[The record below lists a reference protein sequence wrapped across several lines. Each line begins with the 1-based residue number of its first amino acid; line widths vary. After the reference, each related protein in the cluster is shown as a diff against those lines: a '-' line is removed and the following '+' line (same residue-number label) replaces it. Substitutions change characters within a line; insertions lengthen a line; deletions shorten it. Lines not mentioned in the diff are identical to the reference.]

1 MFSSLIQTAL
11 QNLLYF
17 VLHLESGGVFPKQLS
32 KAEEQE
38 CLTAIANGDHSA
50 RNKLIEHNLR
60 LVTLEK
66 NIIRLKPSIHAT
78 L

>member
-1 MFSSLIQTAL
+1 MFSALFQFTL
-11 QNLLYF
+11 QNLFYLA
-17 VLHLESGGVFPKQLS
+17 LHLEPGGAFPKQLS
-32 KAEEQE
+32 KKEEQE
-38 CLTAIANGDHSA
+38 CLDEIEAGDECA
-50 RNKLIEHNLR
+50 RNKLIVHNLR